1 MLFGISLPIITG
13 YILAILSLG
22 IIYWLYFYKRHEVM
36 PDLRGKDKTW
46 QIIELASV
54 IWLIL
59 LPMLVVCDLL
69 GVEANTQVWASM
81 DAIYF
86 ISVGGKMGMHYLTSK
101 NAKNNLPADEP
112 PIDETKKDEKTDGQ

>member
-13 YILAILSLG
+13 YTLAILSLG

-46 QIIELASV
+46 QIIELASI

-86 ISVGGKMGMHYLTSK
+86 ISVGGKMGMHYLTSCLICTR
-101 NAKNNLPADEP
+101 NNLESEVF
-112 PIDETKKDEKTDGQ
+112 IIIKLYHFQIFL

>member
-13 YILAILSLG
+13 YTLAILSLG

-46 QIIELASV
+46 QIIELASI

-101 NAKNNLPADEP
+101 NAKTDLPIDE

>member
-1 MLFGISLPIITG
+1 MLGIQLPILTG

-22 IIYWLYFYKRHEVM
+22 IIYWLYFSKRTEVL

-46 QIIELASV
+46 QIIELASI

-59 LPMLVVCDLL
+59 MPMLVVCDLL
-69 GVEANTQVWASM
+69 GVVANTQVWASL

-86 ISVGGKMGMHYLTSK
+86 ISVGGKMGLKYLEDNKKSVV
-101 NAKNNLPADEP
+101 
-112 PIDETKKDEKTDGQ
+112 KDENKEIKNEG